1 MRGVCVVLLILGT
14 SRGIQLA
21 PVEQTTDRRLL
32 PRLPRLPPLPQ
43 LPRLQHLQ
51 ERVRKVIE
59 APRNR
64 WITAASE
71 ARTESGGDAVAFVKL
86 LTGVDGW
93 TLKFEKGN
101 VRVWARQVAGSK
113 FKEVRGNGIVDAP
126 PAKVLAL
133 LRASDAE
140 TIRQYNPMYASGYDL
155 QQLDPNTKVSYGTAR
170 KVGPMKP
177 RDTVTRV
184 AFRELPS
191 GGTVLMLRA
200 VDHSEKPVAS
210 KYVRARILRGMHLV
224 QPVHGAAGKTNFTFT
239 QQVDCGG
246 AVPAWLMNILITQDA
261 VQFID
266 RIGKVARERR
276 PSTPSVAAPPTV
288 PAGGDDPPRQPVTD
302 HKGQLVMAVAASS

>member
-1 MRGVCVVLLILGT
+1 MRTCFSLPSFITAEMRCVCAVLLILGT

-224 QPVHGAAGKTNFTFT
+224 QPVQG
-239 QQVDCGG
+239 
-246 AVPAWLMNILITQDA
+246 
-261 VQFID
+261 
-266 RIGKVARERR
+266 
-276 PSTPSVAAPPTV
+276 
-288 PAGGDDPPRQPVTD
+288 
-302 HKGQLVMAVAASS
+302 

>member
-1 MRGVCVVLLILGT
+1 M
-14 SRGIQLA
+14 
-21 PVEQTTDRRLL
+21 
-32 PRLPRLPPLPQ
+32 
-43 LPRLQHLQ
+43 
-51 ERVRKVIE
+51 IE
-59 APRNR
+59 APRKR
-64 WITAASE
+64 WIAAASE
-71 ARTESGGDAVAFVKL
+71 ARTESGGDAVAFVKM

-93 TLKFEKGN
+93 TLKVEKGN
-101 VRVWARQVAGSK
+101 VRVWARSVAGSK
-113 FKEVRGNGIVDAP
+113 FREVRGNGIVDAP

-133 LRASDAE
+133 LRASDAA

-200 VDHSEKPVAS
+200 VDHADKPLSS

-246 AVPAWLMNILITQDA
+246 ALPAWLMNILITQDA
-261 VQFID
+261 VQFIE
-266 RIGKVARERR
+266 RIGKVRARVWVRASPNPNPNPNRSPSPARSRVMCDRR
-276 PSTPSVAAPPTV
+276 LRRL
-288 PAGGDDPPRQPVTD
+288 PPRPRSPPAMTTL
-302 HKGQLVMAVAASS
+302 HASGWP

>member
-1 MRGVCVVLLILGT
+1 MRCIRVALLALVT
-14 SRGIQLA
+14 SRAIQLA
-21 PVEQTTDRRLL
+21 AVEQKTEQRQR

-43 LPRLQHLQ
+43 LPPLPRLEEVQ
-51 ERVRKVIE
+51 ECVRKVIE
-59 APRNR
+59 APRKR
-64 WITAASE
+64 WIAAASE
-71 ARTESGGDAVAFVKL
+71 ARTESGGDAVAFVKM

-93 TLKFEKGN
+93 TLKVEKGN
-101 VRVWARQVAGSK
+101 VRVWARSVAGSK
-113 FKEVRGNGIVDAP
+113 FREVRGNGIVDAP

-133 LRASDAE
+133 LRASDAA

-200 VDHSEKPVAS
+200 VEHADKPLSS

-246 AVPAWLMNILITQDA
+246 ALPAWLMNILITQDA
-261 VQFID
+261 VQFIE
-266 RIGKVARERR
+266 RIGKVRVRATARVRAR
-276 PSTPSVAAPPTV
+276 ARLA
-288 PAGGDDPPRQPVTD
+288 VT
-302 HKGQLVMAVAASS
+302 LNLTLPMRSNP